1 MKAIHDLLP
10 LPLRHRKTAALFFS
24 WSLERK
30 GGKEDLNFLPT
41 KHRATLEPQ
50 PSTLLSLAASPF
62 PRQFCQQ
69 ECSYLAPRSL
79 FMFYLYSFYLPG
91 ASHML
96 RKNQDQNPGLTVVRS
111 ALFPRA
117 HTVSTCTA
125 LCLLFLTFT
134 LNAEFLFSWV
144 VSIHSH
150 TALIPQVYYML
161 HEYVL

>member
-24 WSLERK
+24 WSLKRK

-69 ECSYLAPRSL
+69 ECSYP
-79 FMFYLYSFYLPG
+79 
-91 ASHML
+91 ASPKKPFHVL
-96 RKNQDQNPGLTVVRS
+96 S
-111 ALFPRA
+111 
-117 HTVSTCTA
+117 
-125 LCLLFLTFT
+125 LLFLSARSLTHVEEEPRLEPRLDGGEVSALPTGPHCVYLHCPVSAF
-134 LNAEFLFSWV
+134 LNIHAGRG
-144 VSIHSH
+144 VSILLGRLYSLVYSSHSPGILYA
-150 TALIPQVYYML
+150 T
-161 HEYVL
+161 